1 MRVLI
6 IAPEVPTLPA
16 LLSADEIDAI
26 APNHDTDIIA
36 GAVTQARIAVRS
48 SGQHY
53 DIIHFVAHGDESGI
67 ALTDGTMAPEDILQ
81 LARHTRVKLVFFNAC
96 KSTIPGQ
103 LLIDTG
109 VPAAVVHNK
118 AVLDKNALRLAT
130 YFYAE
135 LVTNGG
141 DLRAAYYVT
150 NPRDGSLS
158 WLSNGN
164 YRDYA
169 AEAILAELQAV
180 KDSAREREQVQRRLE
195 MWLLRLAF
203 VAGGNLLVSLAFVIY
218 WITTRYL

>member
-6 IAPEVPTLPA
+6 IAPEVPTLPT

-26 APNHDTDIIA
+26 APNHDTDIIS
-36 GAVTQARIAVRS
+36 GVVTQARIAVRS

-67 ALTDGTMAPEDILQ
+67 ALSDGTMAPEDILQ

-135 LVTNGG
+135 LVTNSG
-141 DLRAAYYVT
+141 DLHAAYYVT

-169 AEAILAELQAV
+169 TEAILAQIEAL
-180 KDSAREREQVQRRLE
+180 KTSAQERENVQRRLE
-195 MWLLRLAF
+195 LWLLRLAL

>member
-6 IAPEVPTLPA
+6 IAPEVSTLSA
-16 LLSADEIDAI
+16 LLTADEIDAI
-26 APNHDTDIIA
+26 APNHDTDVIT
-36 GAVTQARIAVRS
+36 GVVTQARITMRVS
-48 SGQHY
+48 SQHY
-53 DIIHFVAHGDESGI
+53 DVIHFVAHGDETGV
-67 ALTDGTMAPEDILQ
+67 ALSDGTMAPEDILQ
-81 LARHTRVKLVFFNAC
+81 LARHTRTKLVFFNAC

-103 LLIDTG
+103 FLIDTG
-109 VPAAVVHNK
+109 VPAAIVHNK
-118 AVLDKNALRLAT
+118 EAIDKNALRLAT

-135 LVTNGG
+135 LATNGG
-141 DLRAAYYVT
+141 DLRGAYYQT

-164 YRDYA
+164 YRDHA

-180 KDSAREREQVQRRLE
+180 KDSAEEREQVQRRLE

-218 WITTRYL
+218 WITTGYL